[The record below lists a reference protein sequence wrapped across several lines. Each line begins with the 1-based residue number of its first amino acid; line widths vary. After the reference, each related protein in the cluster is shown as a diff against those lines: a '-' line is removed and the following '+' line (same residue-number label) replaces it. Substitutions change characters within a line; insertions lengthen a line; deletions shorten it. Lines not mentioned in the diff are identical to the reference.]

1 MDDVLKHALV
11 RAPVPIKWE
20 EDVNAIV
27 APAAALTKSEET
39 GVIAH

>member
-1 MDDVLKHALV
+1 
-11 RAPVPIKWE
+11 VPIKWE

-27 APAAALTKSEET
+27 APAAALAPSEET